1 MSDIKNTIKTEITPQ
16 TMVID
21 MLENYPEL
29 ENKLIEISPI
39 FEKLKNPILRK
50 TVAKVATLKQAAT
63 IGNVPIADL
72 ISQLRAAAGL
82 SGIDVKDDTSVKQSK
97 PDWVNKEKVKL
108 EYDAFIDLENGIHP
122 AGRVTKE
129 IHEISGDELYL
140 LSTPFVP
147 APLIQMVEEKGY
159 EVYIDDLGD
168 QMFDTYI
175 KRKNK

>member
-1 MSDIKNTIKTEITPQ
+1 MSDAKNIIKTEITPQ
-16 TMVID
+16 TMVGD

-29 ENKLIEISPI
+29 EDKLIEIAPI

-63 IGNVPIADL
+63 IGNVQIGDL
-72 ISQLRAAAGL
+72 INQLREAIGQD
-82 SGIDVKDDTSVKQSK
+82 SINVKNDAPPKEAK
-97 PDWVNKEKVKL
+97 PDWAKKENVKM

-129 IHEISGDELYL
+129 IHDITGDELYL
-140 LSTPFVP
+140 LLTPFVP

-159 EVYIDDLGD
+159 DVYIDDLGE
-168 QMFDTYI
+168 QMFETYI
-175 KRKNK
+175 KRKS

>member
-1 MSDIKNTIKTEITPQ
+1 MSDIKNIIKTEITPQ

-29 ENKLIEISPI
+29 EDKLIEISPI
-39 FEKLKNPILRK
+39 FKKLKNPILRK

-63 IGNVPIADL
+63 IGNVQIADM
-72 ISQLRAAAGL
+72 ISQLRVAAGL
-82 SGIDVKDDTSVKQSK
+82 NSIEVKDDSPAKQSK

-129 IHEISGDELYL
+129 IHDINGDELYL

-175 KRKNK
+175 KRKDK

>member
-1 MSDIKNTIKTEITPQ
+1 MSDVKNIIKTEITPQ
-16 TMVID
+16 TMIGD

-29 ENKLIEISPI
+29 EDKLIEIAPI

-63 IGNVPIADL
+63 IGNVQIGDL
-72 ISQLRAAAGL
+72 ISQLREAVGL
-82 SGIDVKDDTSVKQSK
+82 KEIDVDAPKEEKKPK
-97 PDWVNKEKVKL
+97 PDWVKKENVVM

-122 AGRVTKE
+122 AGKVTKE
-129 IHEISGDELYL
+129 IHALNGNDLYL

-147 APLIQMVEEKGY
+147 APLIQMVEDKGY

-168 QMFDTYI
+168 QMFETYI
-175 KRKNK
+175 KRK

>member
-1 MSDIKNTIKTEITPQ
+1 MSDIKNIIKTEITPQ

-21 MLENYPEL
+21 MLNNYPEL
-29 ENKLIEISPI
+29 EDKLIEISPI

-72 ISQLRAAAGL
+72 ISQLREAAGL
-82 SGIDVKDDTSVKQSK
+82 GGIDIKDDTPAKQEK
-97 PDWVNKEKVKL
+97 PSWVNKDKVKM

-129 IHEISGDELYL
+129 IHDISGDELYL

-175 KRKNK
+175 KRKD

>member
-1 MSDIKNTIKTEITPQ
+1 MSDIKNIIKTEITPQ
-16 TMVID
+16 TMISD

-29 ENKLIEISPI
+29 EDKLIEISPI

-63 IGNVPIADL
+63 IGNVQIGDL
-72 ISQLRAAAGL
+72 INQLREAAGL
-82 SGIDVKDDTSVKQSK
+82 NSINVKNDTPQKQSK
-97 PDWVNKEKVKL
+97 PDWVNKDKVKI

-122 AGRVTKE
+122 AGKVTKE
-129 IHEISGDELYL
+129 IHDINGDELYL

-147 APLIQMVEEKGY
+147 APLIHMVEEKGY

-168 QMFDTYI
+168 QMFNTYI
-175 KRKNK
+175 KRKV

>member
-1 MSDIKNTIKTEITPQ
+1 MADIKNIIKTEITPQ
-16 TMVID
+16 TMISD

-29 ENKLIEISPI
+29 EDKLIEISPI

-50 TVAKVATLKQAAT
+50 TVTKVATLKQAAT
-63 IGNVPIADL
+63 IGNVQIGDL
-72 ISQLRAAAGL
+72 INQLREAAGL
-82 SGIDVKDDTSVKQSK
+82 TSMNVKNDTPQKQSK
-97 PDWVNKEKVKL
+97 PDWVNKDKVKL

-122 AGRVTKE
+122 AGKVTKE
-129 IHEISGDELYL
+129 IHNINGDELYL

-168 QMFDTYI
+168 QMFNTYI
-175 KRKNK
+175 KRKA

>member
-1 MSDIKNTIKTEITPQ
+1 MSDIKNIIKTEITPQ

-29 ENKLIEISPI
+29 EDKLIEISPI

-72 ISQLRAAAGL
+72 ISQLRAAAGMD
-82 SGIDVKDDTSVKQSK
+82 SINIEADTPAKQSK
-97 PDWVNKEKVKL
+97 PDWVNKDKVKL

-122 AGRVTKE
+122 AGKVTKE
-129 IHEISGDELYL
+129 IHDINGDELYL

-159 EVYIDDLGD
+159 EVYIDDLGN

-175 KRKNK
+175 KRKN

>member
-1 MSDIKNTIKTEITPQ
+1 MSDIKNIIKTEITPQ

-29 ENKLIEISPI
+29 EDKLIEISPI

-72 ISQLRAAAGL
+72 ISQLREAAGMDSINVEADD
-82 SGIDVKDDTSVKQSK
+82 SGKQSK
-97 PDWVNKEKVKL
+97 PDWVNKEKVKM

-129 IHEISGDELYL
+129 IHDINGDELYL

-159 EVYIDDLGD
+159 EVYIDDLGN

-175 KRKNK
+175 KRKN

>member
-1 MSDIKNTIKTEITPQ
+1 MSDIKSMIKKEITPQ
-16 TMVID
+16 TMISD
-21 MLENYPEL
+21 LLENYPEL
-29 ENKLIEISPI
+29 EDKLIEISPI

-63 IGNVPIADL
+63 IGNVSIGDL
-72 ISQLRAAAGL
+72 INQLREAAGL
-82 SGIDVKDDTSVKQSK
+82 NSIDVKNDTPQKQSK
-97 PDWVNKEKVKL
+97 PDWVKKDNVKF

-122 AGRVTKE
+122 AGKVTKE
-129 IHEISGDELYL
+129 IHDLKGDDLYL

-168 QMFDTYI
+168 QMFNTYI
-175 KRKNK
+175 KRKA

>member
-1 MSDIKNTIKTEITPQ
+1 MSDIKNIIKTEITPQ

-29 ENKLIEISPI
+29 EDKLIEISPI
-39 FEKLKNPILRK
+39 FKKLKNPLLRK

-63 IGNVPIADL
+63 IGNVQIGDL
-72 ISQLRAAAGL
+72 INQLREAAGL
-82 SGIDVKDDTSVKQSK
+82 NSINVKNDTPQKQSK
-97 PDWVNKEKVKL
+97 PDWVNKDKVKI

-122 AGRVTKE
+122 AGKVTKE
-129 IHEISGDELYL
+129 IHDISGDELYL

-147 APLIQMVEEKGY
+147 APLIQMVEDKGY

-168 QMFDTYI
+168 QMFNTYI
-175 KRKNK
+175 KRKD

>member
-1 MSDIKNTIKTEITPQ
+1 MADIKNIIKTEITPQ

-29 ENKLIEISPI
+29 EDKLIEISPI
-39 FEKLKNPILRK
+39 FKKLKNPLLRK

-63 IGNVPIADL
+63 IGNVQIGDL
-72 ISQLRAAAGL
+72 INQLREAAGL
-82 SGIDVKDDTSVKQSK
+82 NSINVKNDTPQKQSK
-97 PDWVNKEKVKL
+97 PDWVNKDKVKI

-122 AGRVTKE
+122 AGKVTKE
-129 IHEISGDELYL
+129 IHDLNGDELYL

-147 APLIQMVEEKGY
+147 APLIQMVEDKGY

-168 QMFDTYI
+168 QMFNTYI
-175 KRKNK
+175 KRKA